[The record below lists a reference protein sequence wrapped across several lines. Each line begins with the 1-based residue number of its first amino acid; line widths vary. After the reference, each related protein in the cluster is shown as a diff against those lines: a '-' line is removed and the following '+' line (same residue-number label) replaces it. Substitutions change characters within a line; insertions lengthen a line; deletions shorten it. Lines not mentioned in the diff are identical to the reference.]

1 MRRIEELEKSM
12 VYKETVLRIQFPDR
26 LTVTAAFHPNE
37 TVASVSELVRN
48 LLKLPASTTLS
59 SGVESPFSL
68 FVAPPKQTLSDG
80 QATLRSLQLV
90 PAAVVYVSW
99 SSGIDP
105 TKVWADGRYLNAE
118 AEATLEASVASLSST
133 SAEQNQILSVP
144 TGTAL
149 VPESQQSRS
158 NSQSATVALSRA
170 SRGGLDRK
178 GKSGGGSKPSWMKLG

>member
-1 MRRIEELEKSM
+1 MG
-12 VYKETVLRIQFPDR
+12 
-26 LTVTAAFHPNE
+26 
-37 TVASVSELVRN
+37 
-48 LLKLPASTTLS
+48 LS
-59 SGVESPFSL
+59 SEVEPPFSL

-118 AEATLEASVASLSST
+118 AEATLEASVTSLSSA

-158 NSQSATVALSRA
+158 NPQSATVALSRA
-170 SRGGLDRK
+170 SRGGLDRS